1 MADFDAASFMKDIVS
16 GLTTLTQSVNVIG
29 QPVEMAGKVIVPA
42 VVAKIAFG
50 AGGGSGKSND
60 EDANEGS
67 GGGGGGGAVMTPVF
81 LIVDEAGERL
91 LTVPGPLDRA
101 STVFEKAKDALD
113 RIMPRK
119 QAADDLS
126 ADEELQDLA
135 GGGGPTH

>member
-1 MADFDAASFMKDIVS
+1 MADFDAGSFMEDIVS
-16 GLTTLTQSVNVIG
+16 GLTTLTQSVNIIG

-42 VVAKIAFG
+42 VVAKIGFG
-50 AGGGSGKSND
+50 AGGGSGKSAD
-60 EDANEGS
+60 EEANEGS

-81 LIVDEAGERL
+81 LIVDEDGERL

-119 QAADDLS
+119 SCADDLS
-126 ADEELQDLA
+126 EDEELQDLES
-135 GGGGPTH
+135 GPPA

>member
-1 MADFDAASFMKDIVS
+1 MAEFDAGSFMKDIVN

-42 VVAKIAFG
+42 VVAKIGFG

-60 EDANEGS
+60 EEANEGS

-81 LIVDEAGERL
+81 LIVDDDGERL

-101 STVFEKAKDALD
+101 STVFDKAKDALD

-119 QAADDLS
+119 PCADDLS
-126 ADEELQDLA
+126 EDEEMQDL
-135 GGGGPTH
+135 GGGRGPAH

>member
-1 MADFDAASFMKDIVS
+1 MADFDVGSFMKDIVS
-16 GLTTLTQSVNVIG
+16 GLTTLTQSVNIIG

-42 VVAKIAFG
+42 VVAKIGFG
-50 AGGGSGKSND
+50 AGGGSGKSAD
-60 EDANEGS
+60 EEANEGS

-81 LIVDEAGERL
+81 LIVDEDGERL

-119 QAADDLS
+119 PCADDLS
-126 ADEELQDLA
+126 EDEELQDLES
-135 GGGGPTH
+135 GPPA

>member
-1 MADFDAASFMKDIVS
+1 MAEFDAGSFMKDIVN

-42 VVAKIAFG
+42 VVAKIGFG
-50 AGGGSGKSND
+50 AGGGSGKTAD
-60 EDANEGS
+60 EEANEGS

-81 LIVDEAGERL
+81 LIVDEDGERL
-91 LTVPGPLDRA
+91 LTVPGPFDHA

-119 QAADDLS
+119 HAVDDLS
-126 ADEELQDLA
+126 EDEEM
-135 GGGGPTH
+135 P

>member
-1 MADFDAASFMKDIVS
+1 MADFDAGSFMKDIVS
-16 GLTTLTQSVNVIG
+16 GLTTLTQSVNIIG

-42 VVAKIAFG
+42 VVAKIGFG
-50 AGGGSGKSND
+50 AGGGSGKNAD
-60 EDANEGS
+60 EEANEGS

-81 LIVDEAGERL
+81 LIVDEDGERL

-119 QAADDLS
+119 SCADDLS
-126 ADEELQDLA
+126 EDEELQDLES
-135 GGGGPTH
+135 GPPA

>member
-1 MADFDAASFMKDIVS
+1 MADFDAGSFMKDIVN
-16 GLTTLTQSVNVIG
+16 GLTTLTQSVKVIG

-42 VVAKIAFG
+42 VVAKIGFG
-50 AGGGSGKSND
+50 AGGGSGKSAD
-60 EDANEGS
+60 EEANEGS

-81 LIVDEAGERL
+81 LIVDEDGERL

-119 QAADDLS
+119 PCADDLS
-126 ADEELQDLA
+126 EDEEMQDLA
-135 GGGGPTH
+135 GGRSPAH

>member
-1 MADFDAASFMKDIVS
+1 MADFDAGSFMKDIVS
-16 GLTTLTQSVNVIG
+16 GLTTLTQSVNIIG

-42 VVAKIAFG
+42 VVAKIGFG
-50 AGGGSGKSND
+50 AGGGSGKSAD
-60 EDANEGS
+60 EEANEGS

-81 LIVDEAGERL
+81 LIVDEDGERL

-119 QAADDLS
+119 SCADDLS
-126 ADEELQDLA
+126 EDEELQDLES
-135 GGGGPTH
+135 GPPA